1 MIKWNIISI
10 NAPLNEKKPEK
21 FIVSRNN
28 DEVKKKKDV
37 GFVFCFLLL
46 QVSSVKGGTGK
57 TGKNRMGGLDVIKST
72 VGEINC
78 KNS

>member
-1 MIKWNIISI
+1 M
-10 NAPLNEKKPEK
+10 NEKKQEK
-21 FIVSRNN
+21 FIVNRNN
-28 DEVKKKKDV
+28 EVKKKDF

-57 TGKNRMGGLDVIKST
+57 TGKDRMGGLDVIKST

-78 KNS
+78 KNK